1 MPVSGLEAKL
11 RKEAAELG
19 IDISK
24 CGDAWDIATKIGQF
38 RKEQK
43 QSNAK
48 QPPPRQLP
56 PPAGGTAAGGGAVV
70 GGPPGAAGAG
80 AGPGAEERSATDEA
94 ATERCFAA
102 LRLVDAIVSVFA
114 TREPT
119 EEADTTRGRVMRLIR
134 PPERYAGTSKAD
146 VATPHGRRVAWRG
159 LSLLLHSD
167 RHRGANPSPSQ
178 LARLTFGFRV
188 AESCYK
194 DYGQAVLKL
203 DKDLAVAVRDWNDA
217 QERMREA
224 AMAFYGLDD
233 GPDEEPQPPEVF
245 ECDDIASSDGGMDE
259 AVGMET
265 APPPPPPQPEQ
276 TAAELAAER
285 RRQRQLKRARSAWG
299 ASGEVDGFFSGHSM
313 ADYWRGGGRKRPR
326 KGSPGESDSGSPRRG
341 KHPRKLGEAAEL
353 QALFGGGRPR
363 DVFDGRVA
371 PGAKRKKRP
380 RRSASATAAAGVGE
394 MLALLRGRRMSD
406 YWAGREED
414 SDSESSSVPAAA
426 AQGPAPAPTHV
437 RIEVPPGSGP
447 GRRLE
452 VCAAGQL
459 LTVTVPA
466 GHDEGDTFMVRLP
479 TREEAPSPAEP
490 ASAPKAKHPRRAPSS
505 SSDGQPSGSGG
516 GGGGG
521 GSGVLGSPGAAPRS
535 MEHGT
540 GGPPVA
546 DEPQLSGWIAFE
558 DHSDAGPS
566 EDDVIDADRL
576 IGRPLSHWL
585 EDNSSFASF
594 VTQLST
600 WQELKRDW
608 DQDPESV
615 RQWIEAECIVERFFD
630 PRGAQRAALRPQRD
644 PPRQPGAAAAAA
656 ERLIAAER
664 SRRAQGIARMKAQL
678 QGEPPGGADAA
689 EC

>member
-285 RRQRQLKRARSAWG
+285 RRREQVERQQLELEEQLGEQQTRAEEAAAELLGLRAAQAEAGRLAKELAAARAAEAAQAAAARELRAEAEAVRSERRELLQSHALERGAELRAQQQARDAVDAQAAALTAHAASEVLAERALRVEAEECAGRERAGGREQCDRLLLWARFAAHGTRCRDEDIADLEERLRRYKRRLTEAKAKALASYATVGEQESALRQWAEWEDGAEADQQQELGATASQLRRALRREAASRVAQQLAAEQAARMSAEFREHCDRQELLLLLTADGGRLREQQARQAYGSRLREMDGRLRQLRGNLANEHAKEWVHKEQVLLRAEARAESERAQSRRLRRLCKDAAAAIAWLDDTLERSKAQPLHVRWPH
-299 ASGEVDGFFSGHSM
+299 ALEFRTRVAEALRLSGEVHAVTPAHLTAF
-313 ADYWRGGGRKRPR
+313 A
-326 KGSPGESDSGSPRRG
+326 GS
-341 KHPRKLGEAAEL
+341 
-353 QALFGGGRPR
+353 
-363 DVFDGRVA
+363 
-371 PGAKRKKRP
+371 
-380 RRSASATAAAGVGE
+380 
-394 MLALLRGRRMSD
+394 
-406 YWAGREED
+406 
-414 SDSESSSVPAAA
+414 
-426 AQGPAPAPTHV
+426 
-437 RIEVPPGSGP
+437 
-447 GRRLE
+447 
-452 VCAAGQL
+452 
-459 LTVTVPA
+459 
-466 GHDEGDTFMVRLP
+466 
-479 TREEAPSPAEP
+479 
-490 ASAPKAKHPRRAPSS
+490 
-505 SSDGQPSGSGG
+505 
-516 GGGGG
+516 
-521 GSGVLGSPGAAPRS
+521 
-535 MEHGT
+535 EHY
-540 GGPPVA
+540 PV
-546 DEPQLSGWIAFE
+546 
-558 DHSDAGPS
+558 H
-566 EDDVIDADRL
+566 
-576 IGRPLSHWL
+576 
-585 EDNSSFASF
+585 
-594 VTQLST
+594 
-600 WQELKRDW
+600 
-608 DQDPESV
+608 
-615 RQWIEAECIVERFFD
+615 
-630 PRGAQRAALRPQRD
+630 
-644 PPRQPGAAAAAA
+644 
-656 ERLIAAER
+656 
-664 SRRAQGIARMKAQL
+664 
-678 QGEPPGGADAA
+678 
-689 EC
+689 